1 MLVSVSFIG
10 TGNYTTAHHR
20 WQNHTFQTDFVCDWI
35 RTHFRPDRQ
44 FLFLTNEARNM
55 HEKTLLTRG
64 FAPEQLISVP
74 NGAVEG
80 EMWQLF
86 ETIGQCIDS
95 GDTLILDVTHGF
107 RSQPMLL
114 LAATQYYRR
123 TKNVE
128 VLHTFYGTFDRKIHD
143 TNPSSTFEV
152 VDLNPFF
159 DITDWAEASNAFVRH
174 GRPGQLAALCAK
186 DSSLKKTAL
195 SLHHLET
202 AIRVSSM
209 SLMLKAFREIKES
222 AGRELKHLP
231 QSHPLFPHV
240 PTFNALLEKF
250 EQAAFSSRQ
259 FALARYMFE
268 SNNVGLAAIALQE
281 ALISLVMEKGGLEQ
295 KRVKKSEERQPFS
308 GWLSA
313 RSTRVAP
320 ETRENQTQAAE
331 IIQSLPW
338 CDQEFFENYKNL
350 QRIRLTVAHTKPD
363 PDGHSH
369 TSAEKDITLV
379 ERLLNTYS

>member
-1 MLVSVSFIG
+1 
-10 TGNYTTAHHR
+10 
-20 WQNHTFQTDFVCDWI
+20 
-35 RTHFRPDRQ
+35 
-44 FLFLTNEARNM
+44 
-55 HEKTLLTRG
+55 
-64 FAPEQLISVP
+64 
-74 NGAVEG
+74 
-80 EMWQLF
+80 MWQLF

-331 IIQSLPW
+331 IIHSLPW

-379 ERLLNTYS
+379 ERLLSMYS